1 MIEAVRVKQSVILG
15 LAAAF
20 CVSTSVSAMKETTIK
35 VGEKAP
41 DFSLPAQDGSTVSL
55 KDFAGKKSVVLYFYP
70 KDNVMVCK
78 KQACLIRDQYQD
90 FLDAGAEV
98 IGVSQDSM
106 ESHKSFVS
114 ERKLPFRLL
123 SDPKGSLRKLY
134 GVPSSAGAL
143 LPGRVTFVIDPQGV
157 VRLSFNSLLDADKHV
172 SEALRVLKTISQG
185 SSN

>member
-1 MIEAVRVKQSVILG
+1 MLNKNR
-15 LAAAF
+15 
-20 CVSTSVSAMKETTIK
+20 STVLFGVVTACLITAPVGAMKETTVK
-35 VGEKAP
+35 VGDKAP
-41 DFSLPAQDGSTVSL
+41 EFSLPAQDGTTVSL

-98 IGVSQDSM
+98 IGVSADSM

-123 SDPKGSLRKLY
+123 SDSNGTLRKLY
-134 GVPSSAGAL
+134 GVPSSAGGL

-172 SEALRVLKTISQG
+172 SEALRVLKAIGTKD
-185 SSN
+185 